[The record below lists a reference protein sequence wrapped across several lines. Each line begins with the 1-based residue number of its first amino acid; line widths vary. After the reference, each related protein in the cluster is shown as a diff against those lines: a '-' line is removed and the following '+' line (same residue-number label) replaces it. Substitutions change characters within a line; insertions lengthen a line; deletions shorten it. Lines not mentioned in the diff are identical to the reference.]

1 MKAAGALARWRAG
14 ARARGRAGAL
24 ARWRAGAL
32 VRWRAG
38 ARRPP
43 YNTKKD
49 PLARAAPPFFSII
62 NKSRGGHVHV
72 REYTVYVMFRVQ
84 RGWFGGWFGLVW
96 RFRLSNVF
104 CLSVFKLPRKDT
116 LIKCSNMGLVWGWFG
131 VGFAW
136 FVVGFAWVFE

>member
-1 MKAAGALARWRAG
+1 M
-14 ARARGRAGAL
+14 ARGD
-24 ARWRAGAL
+24 
-32 VRWRAG
+32 
-38 ARRPP
+38 PP

-49 PLARAAPPFFSII
+49 PPPRAALLFFSII
-62 NKSRGGHVHV
+62 NKSQGGHVHV

-96 RFRLSNVF
+96 RFLVSSLF
-104 CLSVFKLPRKDT
+104 CLFAFKLHRRDT

-136 FVVGFAWVFE
+136 FVVGFAWFFFLGNAMFC